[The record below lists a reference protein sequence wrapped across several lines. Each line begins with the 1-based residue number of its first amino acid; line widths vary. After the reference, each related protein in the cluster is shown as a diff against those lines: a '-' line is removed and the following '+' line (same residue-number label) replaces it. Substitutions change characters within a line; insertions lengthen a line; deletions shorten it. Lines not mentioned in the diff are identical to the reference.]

1 MGLVGLNRIRKNIP
15 LGLLVMSRQANE
27 QTAKSIGRGR
37 GKGQEVVVVLGLG
50 LGLGADSTQNS
61 N

>member
-37 GKGQEVVVVLGLG
+37 GRGKGQEVVVVLGLG
-50 LGLGADSTQNS
+50 LGADSTQNS